1 MKKKETE
8 IAVEHPKDE
17 SAGGWTCGP
26 RVQAAARTGEASL
39 GRPLHGCRL
48 KPEAGW
54 DGSGRM
60 LTARS
65 QRNREAKRKWE
76 RGQEKECEKEV
87 TDAKD
92 CGKRSQ

>member
-1 MKKKETE
+1 MWPSSSGSGT
-8 IAVEHPKDE
+8 DR
-17 SAGGWTCGP
+17 GGEFGKATAW
-26 RVQAAARTGEASL
+26 
-39 GRPLHGCRL
+39 CRL